1 MERRVVI
8 TGIGAITPIG
18 NDLDKYWESLKNG
31 VNGVDFITKFDI
43 TDHKVKIGA
52 EVKDFDPT
60 LYVDKKEVK
69 RNDLFTLYALA
80 AATQALEDSNIK
92 DNVDPYRFG
101 TIVSSGIGGL
111 GTIETNVQRLLEK
124 GPKRVNP
131 MYIPMAIANMASGN
145 VAILAG
151 AKGYCSSVVTA
162 CAAGSH
168 SIGDAFK
175 LIQANRLDAAIAG
188 GAEATITPSAIAGF
202 ANLTALNMTEDINR
216 ASIPFDKER
225 GGFVMGEGAGVI
237 ILEELEHAKKRG
249 ATIYGEIVG
258 YGATCD
264 AYHITAPNGEGG
276 ARAMVEAVADAG
288 IDPTEVGY
296 INAHGTSTPLNDKFE
311 TQAIKD
317 AFGDHAYN
325 LNVSST
331 KSMTGH
337 LLGASGAIEAIATIM
352 ALKNSIIPPTINYK
366 VKDEECNLNITP
378 NQAVEKNIKYAISNS
393 LGFGGHN
400 ASLLFKKWEG

>member
-352 ALKNSIIPPTINYK
+352 ALKYSIIPPTINYK
-366 VKDEECNLNITP
+366 VEDEECNLNITP
-378 NQAVEKNIKYAISNS
+378 NQAIERNIKYAISNS

>member
-8 TGIGAITPIG
+8 TGLGAITPIG
-18 NDLDKYWESLKNG
+18 NDVESYWEGLKSGTNG
-31 VNGVDFITKFDI
+31 IDFITRFA
-43 TDHKVKIGA
+43 TDDQKVKIAG

-60 LYVDKKEVK
+60 QYVDKKEVK

-80 AATQALEDSNIK
+80 AATQALEDSSIVG
-92 DNVDPYRFG
+92 NVDPFRFG

-111 GTIETNVQRLLEK
+111 GTIETNIERLVTK

-131 MYIPMAIANMASGN
+131 MFIPMAIANMAAGN
-145 VAILAG
+145 VAILAN
-151 AKGYCSSVVTA
+151 AKGYCTSVVTA

-175 LIQANRLDAAIAG
+175 LIQSNRADAVIAG
-188 GAEATITPSAIAGF
+188 GAEATVTPSGIAGF

-225 GGFVMGEGAGVI
+225 AGFVMGEGSGI
-237 ILEELEHAKKRG
+237 LILEELEHAKARNAK
-249 ATIYGEIVG
+249 IYAEIVG

-276 ARAMVEAVADAG
+276 ARAMVEACNDAG
-288 IDPTEVGY
+288 IEKEAVGY

-317 AFGDHAYN
+317 AFGEHAYK

-337 LLGASGAIEAIATIM
+337 LLGASGAVEAIAAIL
-352 ALKNSIIPPTINYK
+352 ALKNGIIPPTINHQ
-366 VKDEECNLNITP
+366 VKDEECDLNVTP
-378 NQAVEKNIKYAISNS
+378 NKAVEKDIKYAISNS

-400 ASLLFKKWEG
+400 ASLLFKKWEK

>member
-124 GPKRVNP
+124 GPKRVTP

-325 LNVSST
+325 LNISST

-337 LLGASGAIEAIATIM
+337 LLGASGAIEAIATVM

>member
-1 MERRVVI
+1 MNKRVVI
-8 TGIGAITPIG
+8 TGLGAVTPLG
-18 NDLDKYWESLKNG
+18 NDINSYWQGLKEGKNG
-31 VNGVDFITKFDI
+31 IGFITKFD
-43 TDHKVKIGA
+43 TEGHKVKIAG

-80 AATQALEDSNIK
+80 AASQALEDSDIK
-92 DNVDPYRFG
+92 GNVDPYRFG

-111 GTIETNVQRLLEK
+111 STIETNVERLITK

-131 MYIPMAIANMASGN
+131 MYIPMAISNMAAGN
-145 VAILAG
+145 VAILAE
-151 AKGYCSSVVTA
+151 AKGYCTSVVTA

-175 LIQANRLDAAIAG
+175 LIQAGRADAMIAG
-188 GAEATITPSAIAGF
+188 GAEATITPSGIAGF
-202 ANLTALNMTEDINR
+202 ANLTALNMTEDLNR

-225 GGFVMGEGAGVI
+225 GGFVMGEGAAVI
-237 ILEELEHAKKRG
+237 ILEELDHAIARNAK
-249 ATIYGEIVG
+249 IYGEIVG

-276 ARAMVEAVADAG
+276 ARAMVEAVNDAN
-288 IDPTEVGY
+288 IKKEEVGY

-311 TQAIKD
+311 TKAIKD

-337 LLGASGAIEAIATIM
+337 LLGASGAVEAVATIL
-352 ALKNSIIPPTINYK
+352 ALKEGIIPPTINYL
-366 VKDEECNLNITP
+366 VADEECDLNVTP
-378 NQAVEKNIKYAISNS
+378 NQAVEKDIKYAISNS

-400 ASLLFKKWEG
+400 ASLLFKKWDK